1 MTEQLLTVERVA
13 ELTGL
18 SRRSVYREIDAG
30 ELDAYRLRGR
40 VRIPEAALESWLE
53 ARRVVAAESGAADCR
68 GRAVAA
74 APSELR
80 RILLSEPSANR
91 REEEL

>member
-1 MTEQLLTVERVA
+1 MTEQLLTAERVA

-18 SRRSVYREIDAG
+18 SRRSVYRAVDSG

-53 ARRVVAAESGAADCR
+53 AHLVSPR
-68 GRAVAA
+68 GRERLTAEVRAGAA

-80 RILLSEPSANR
+80 RILLSGPSANR
-91 REEEL
+91 REGR

>member
-1 MTEQLLTVERVA
+1 MTERLLTVERVA

-18 SRRSVYREIDAG
+18 SRRSVYREVDAG
-30 ELDAYRLRGR
+30 GLDAYRLRGR

-53 ARRVVAAESGAADCR
+53 ARRVSPRKRERLTAEV
-68 GRAVAA
+68 RAGAA
-74 APSELR
+74 APSDLR

-91 REEEL
+91 REGR